1 MSESTLLGRI
11 TDISQKMAS
20 EVHLRSLRDSFV
32 IAVPFLVLAGLF
44 IMLNFVI
51 LSPTGMLSDW
61 LSAETLALI
70 RNIGDRVLSGTM
82 NILSVMLVVL
92 ISYNIASKK
101 KFDTPIIP
109 AMVALASFF
118 VLMPINTQLS
128 PLGSSTVVDVTGV
141 VSYSLTNA
149 GGVFLAI
156 LTAVIAT
163 TIFLWVSKNQYLQ
176 INLGDEVPPM
186 VAQSFQAMFS
196 IMLTIGLFALA
207 AFAVTTMT
215 HLEIYQVIQRIIQA
229 PLVHLTTNLPGFI
242 TLTTLT
248 NLLFSLG
255 IHPSGIINP
264 ILEPPLLV
272 AMQEN
277 MTAFANGQI
286 PPHIIVL
293 PFRDLYGFLGGTGST
308 LSLLLAIMLRS
319 QMSSHR
325 NFARTVLAPGLFN
338 INEPVI
344 FGFPILYNP
353 MMMIP
358 FIIFPQINFII
369 AYFATD
375 LGMVSRI
382 VAYVPW
388 SVPPLLSGWLGSG
401 GDFRNVVLQVILLAF
416 GVIGYLP
423 FLMAYERS
431 LIKNKNQ
438 KFIEE
443 ATTVGQLQ
451 SAFSVGSSGEQVT
464 LPNSESH
471 SSVAETAPL
480 TLARANGKTI
490 ILMCNEGMSTSIVAS
505 KIRKYAESQGCNL
518 NVYAINLGKLNQEY
532 PKADLI
538 LLGPQLAYMA
548 DTISNEIN
556 NHCSVVP
563 INPQHFSKLDG
574 KAVIE
579 AALPFIC

>member
-1 MSESTLLGRI
+1 MSDSTLLGRI

-51 LSPTGMLSDW
+51 LSPKGMLSGWISVD
-61 LSAETLALI
+61 TLTLL

-128 PLGSSTVVDVTGV
+128 PLGSSAVVDVTGV
-141 VSYSLTNA
+141 VSYNLINA
-149 GGVFLAI
+149 GGVFQAI
-156 LTAVIAT
+156 LTAVIST
-163 TIFLWVSKNQYLQ
+163 TIFLWVSKNKYLK

-196 IMLTIGLFALA
+196 IMLTIGLFAIA
-207 AFAVTTMT
+207 AFSVSMIT
-215 HLEIYQVIQRIIQA
+215 HMEIYQLIQKIIQA

-277 MTAFANGQI
+277 MTAFANGQL

-353 MMMIP
+353 LMMIP
-358 FIIFPQINFII
+358 FIVFPQINFII

-375 LGMVSRI
+375 LGLVSRI

-416 GVIGYLP
+416 GVIAYLP

-431 LIKNKNQ
+431 LTKSKNQ
-438 KFIEE
+438 KIIEE
-443 ATTVGQLQ
+443 TAAAQLQ
-451 SAFSVGSSGEQVT
+451 PAFAGVEM
-464 LPNSESH
+464 
-471 SSVAETAPL
+471 AATAPFTKVETSAARQP
-480 TLARANGKTI
+480 TLEDVQGKTI

-505 KIRKYAESQGCNL
+505 KMRKYAESQGCTL
-518 NVYAINLGKLNQEY
+518 NVYAINLGKLSQEY

-538 LLGPQLAYMA
+538 LLGPQLAYMVE
-548 DTISNEIN
+548 TVSSEIN
-556 NHCSVVP
+556 NHCPVIP

-579 AALPFIC
+579 AALPYIC

>member
-1 MSESTLLGRI
+1 MSDSTFLGRI

-32 IAVPFLVLAGLF
+32 IAIPFLVLAGLF

-51 LSPTGMLSDW
+51 LSPSGMLSGW
-61 LSAETLALI
+61 CSPEKLTLLS
-70 RNIGDRVLSGTM
+70 NIGDRVLNGTM
-82 NILSVMLVVL
+82 NILSIMLVLL

-101 KFDTPIIP
+101 RFDTPIIP
-109 AMVALASFF
+109 AMVSLAAFF
-118 VLMPINTQLS
+118 VLMPVNTQVLA
-128 PLGSSTVVDVTGV
+128 PGGDAPVEVGGV

-156 LTAVIAT
+156 LTAVIGT
-163 TIFLWVSKNQYLQ
+163 TIFLWISKNRYLT
-176 INLGDEVPPM
+176 IHLGDDVPPM
-186 VAQSFQAMFS
+186 VAQSFQSMFS
-196 IMLTIGLFALA
+196 IMLTIGIFALA
-207 AFAVTTMT
+207 AFSVTTLT
-215 HLEIYQVIQRIIQA
+215 HLEIYQVIQQAIQA
-229 PLVHLTTNLPGFI
+229 PLVHLTTNLSGFI
-242 TLTTLT
+242 ALTTLT
-248 NLLFSLG
+248 NVLFSLG

-277 MTAFANGQI
+277 MSAFAQGLI

-293 PFRDLYGFLGGTGST
+293 PFRDLYGHLGGTGST

-319 QMSSHR
+319 KMSSHR
-325 NFARTVLAPGLFN
+325 NFSRTVMAPGIFN

-344 FGFPILYNP
+344 FGFPVLYNP
-353 MMMIP
+353 LIMIP
-358 FIIFPQINFII
+358 FIIAPQINFII

-401 GDFRNVVLQVILLAF
+401 GDFRNVILQVILLVF
-416 GVIGYLP
+416 GVVAYLP

-431 LIKNKNQ
+431 LIEGKSK
-438 KFIEE
+438 KIID
-443 ATTVGQLQ
+443 A
-451 SAFSVGSSGEQVT
+451 AGEQRQSVTAPADISDAMT
-464 LPNSESH
+464 LPGNPPKAT
-471 SSVAETAPL
+471 SSSLEK
-480 TLARANGKTI
+480 ANGKTF

-505 KIRKYAESQGCNL
+505 KMRKYAESQGCHL
-518 NVYAINLGKLNQEY
+518 QVYAINLGKLSLEY

-538 LLGPQLAYMA
+538 LLGPQLTYMA
-548 DTISNEIN
+548 ENISSEIN
-556 NHCSVVP
+556 HHCPVLP
-563 INPQHFSKLDG
+563 IDPQHFSKLDG

-579 AALPFIC
+579 AALPYISK